1 MQKKK
6 QEMKIFNVLVP
17 TFFWVKLR
25 CIFCITTPTLSIV
38 EDLITLQNQVDSEK
52 NEFEF

>member
-1 MQKKK
+1 MRKK

-17 TFFWVKLR
+17 TFGLS
-25 CIFCITTPTLSIV
+25 IFCITTPTLSIV